1 MVKADDARQIVKLRR
16 TAEMAAAAVAK
27 AGW

>member
-1 MVKADDARQIVKLRR
+1 MVKADDARQIVKLRG
-16 TAEMAAAAVAK
+16 TAEMATAAVTK